1 MFSVFIV
8 YIQNYSFLYD
18 NVSCLKNSINLLSK
32 DYLNN
37 KLFYYYG
44 DVKIQELFYRI
55 QFLLNNFDKID
66 LKAVKYLQKDSIM
79 FKQKFYSSFYHPYF
93 LIELKNNVDNFNNF
107 YINFQMSTKSNFG
120 FEKLANTNLNMD
132 NNKIQYISPC
142 IRVYATNMVEL
153 LENKYIKADEFINE
167 NKENINYY
175 VFKNL
180 KEYVYDFE
188 ILKK

>member
-66 LKAVKYLQKDSIM
+66 LKTVKYLQKDSIM
-79 FKQKFYSSFYHPYF
+79 FKQKFYNSFYHPYF

-132 NNKIQYISPC
+132 NDKIQYISPC

-167 NKENINYY
+167 NKENINDY

>member
-66 LKAVKYLQKDSIM
+66 LKTVKYLQKDSIM
-79 FKQKFYSSFYHPYF
+79 FKKKFYSSFYHPYF

-107 YINFQMSTKSNFG
+107 YIN
-120 FEKLANTNLNMD
+120 
-132 NNKIQYISPC
+132 
-142 IRVYATNMVEL
+142 
-153 LENKYIKADEFINE
+153 
-167 NKENINYY
+167 
-175 VFKNL
+175 
-180 KEYVYDFE
+180 
-188 ILKK
+188 